1 MQGFQSISQSL
12 LTQQPPVVLC
22 FSHSPVFINTISK
35 LQWVVNGL
43 PEVNM
48 SFSHDMDVEYKKLIQ
63 MVNPPR
69 VIIDNKTC
77 KMQR

>member
-1 MQGFQSISQSL
+1 
-12 LTQQPPVVLC
+12 
-22 FSHSPVFINTISK
+22 
-35 LQWVVNGL
+35 
-43 PEVNM
+43 
-48 SFSHDMDVEYKKLIQ
+48 MDVEYKKLIQ